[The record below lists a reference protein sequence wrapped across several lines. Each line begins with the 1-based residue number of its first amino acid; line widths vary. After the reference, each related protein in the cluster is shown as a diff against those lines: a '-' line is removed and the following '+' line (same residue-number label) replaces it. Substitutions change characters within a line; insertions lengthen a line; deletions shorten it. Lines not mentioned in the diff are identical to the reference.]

1 VAYLD
6 DTHLFLPQHID
17 TAAMAYVR
25 RVVERLVGVGLEVN
39 LAKSWFL
46 ARAGSLSAAE
56 ERALMAVVDILFV
69 DASTPEAVR
78 DFVKAGVPV
87 STDEVLHQWL
97 CSSLLDHVLWRLA

>member
-1 VAYLD
+1 MILTYAL
-6 DTHLFLPQHID
+6 TQLTD

-25 RVVERLVGVGLEVN
+25 RVVERLLSVGLEVN
-39 LAKSWFL
+39 PAKSPFT
-46 ARAGSLSAAE
+46 ARAGSMFAAE
-56 ERALMAVVDILFV
+56 ERALMADLSILFV

-97 CSSLLDHVLWRLA
+97 CSSLLDHGLWRLA